1 MEHKFPGPSPTRWAW
16 VWANSGSWWWTG
28 KPGVLQSRGS
38 QRVGHDWATEEQHRD
53 LFLQVPWAT
62 ECLAVHRELLLG
74 VSKVRSCSSSG
85 FSLPRGRQQSPL
97 LSFSR
102 WQTPFTADKDRTI
115 WICSFLLAG
124 ETTENTFAFEK
135 KNNNSRLWVLWD
147 DPRESFRISLDP
159 KKQSFWN
166 WAAGFRI
173 QRACKNPNTCI
184 IFPGHWIKISW
195 GLGQREVFWVPQ
207 GLWCRDPQ
215 PPGWGQICPV
225 RWAATLD

>member
-1 MEHKFPGPSPTRWAW
+1 MGLSLSKLRELVMDREAWRAAVQGVAESRTRLSNWRTTPRPVPPGSLGHRAPRCPPWTPSWGVEGQKLQQLGVQSPERQT
-16 VWANSGSWWWTG
+16 ANAL
-28 KPGVLQSRGS
+28 VVIQSL
-38 QRVGHDWATEEQHRD
+38 AN
-53 LFLQVPWAT
+53 
-62 ECLAVHRELLLG
+62 AVH
-74 VSKVRSCSSSG
+74 CSQG
-85 FSLPRGRQQSPL
+85 QGHLNLFIPACWRDNR
-97 LSFSR
+97 
-102 WQTPFTADKDRTI
+102 KY
-115 WICSFLLAG
+115 ICFW
-124 ETTENTFAFEK
+124 K
-135 KNNNSRLWVLWD
+135 KKNNSRLWVLWD